1 VRVLHVV
8 HSDAFAGVER
18 HVARL
23 ARAQAAHGDQVVVV
37 GGDVPR
43 MRTTIDDPTVQV
55 LPAGSLRDVVRTLRR
70 AAPGADVVHAHMT
83 SAEVAASL
91 ARVTVRTTTP
101 VVATR
106 HFARTRGSGPAAG
119 LTAAVARHPVR
130 AQIAISRY
138 VADHVDGESVVVH
151 PGIDDRPDAPRAA
164 DRDRTVLLVQRLE
177 PEKRTDLGVL
187 AFAAS
192 GLHHDGWRL
201 VVAGDG
207 SQRDDVEALVAR
219 EGLREHVD
227 LLGARDDVDDLMRRA
242 AILLA
247 PCPIEGLGL
256 SVLEA
261 MANAL
266 PVVAAAAGGH
276 LETLDGLDPL
286 ALYPS
291 TDIARAGTH
300 LTQLAQDPERR
311 DAYGEAARTVQR
323 TRFTPQSQVEGTAAV
338 YRGVIPAGDHPRPA
352 TNQPPH
358 PATRQPLH
366 PDRSPTT

>member
-1 VRVLHVV
+1 MRVLHVV

-23 ARAQAAHGDQVVVV
+23 ARAQSAHGSQVVVV

-43 MRTTIDDPTVQV
+43 MRETIDDRSVRV
-55 LPAGSLRDVVRTLRR
+55 LPAGSLAQVVRTVRTT
-70 AAPGADVVHAHMT
+70 APGADVLHAHMT
-83 SAEVAASL
+83 SAEVAAAL
-91 ARVTVRTTTP
+91 AAPTVRAMPP

-106 HFARTRGSGPAAG
+106 HFARPRGSGPAAG
-119 LTAAVARHPVR
+119 LTAAVARRPVR
-130 AQIAISRY
+130 AQISISRY
-138 VADHVDGESVVVH
+138 VADHVDGDSVVVH
-151 PGIDDRPDAPRAA
+151 PGIDDRPPAPTAS

-192 GLHHDGWRL
+192 RLHDDGWQL
-201 VVAGDG
+201 LVAGSG
-207 SQRDDVEALVAR
+207 SQRAHLETLAAR
-219 EGLREHVD
+219 EGLGAHVRF
-227 LLGARDDVDDLMRRA
+227 LGARSDVDDLMRHA
-242 AILLA
+242 GVLLA

-261 MANAL
+261 MSNAL

-276 LETLDGLDPL
+276 LETLAGLDPL

-291 TDIARAGTH
+291 TDVARAGE
-300 LTQLAQDPERR
+300 QLATLAASASRR

-323 TRFTPQSQVEGTAAV
+323 THFTPHAQVDGTAAV
-338 YRGVIPAGDHPRPA
+338 YRGVVRRPQA
-352 TNQPPH
+352 
-358 PATRQPLH
+358 R
-366 PDRSPTT
+366 PDDQHRSPST

>member
-37 GGDVPR
+37 GGDTSR
-43 MRTTIDDPTVQV
+43 MRETIGDPSVRV
-55 LPAGSLRDVVRTLRR
+55 LPAGSLARVVRTIRSTAR
-70 AAPGADVVHAHMT
+70 GADVLHAHMT
-83 SAEVAASL
+83 SAEIAASVVS
-91 ARVTVRTTTP
+91 ATTPRTPP

-119 LTAAVARHPVR
+119 LTAAVARRPVR

-138 VADHVDGESVVVH
+138 VADHVDGDSVVVH
-151 PGIDDRPDAPRAA
+151 PGIDDRPDAPAA
-164 DRDRTVLLVQRLE
+164 AGRDRTVLLVQRLE

-192 GLHHDGWRL
+192 GLHRDGWRL
-201 VVAGDG
+201 AIAGDG
-207 SQRDDVEALVAR
+207 SQRADVEALVAR
-219 EGLREHVD
+219 EGLGEHVD
-227 LLGARDDVDDLMRRA
+227 LLGARADVDDLMRHA
-242 AILLA
+242 ALLLA

-261 MANAL
+261 MSNGL

-276 LETLDGLDPL
+276 LETLAGLDPL

-291 TDIARAGTH
+291 TDVTRAGEH
-300 LTQLAQDPERR
+300 LAALAMSPERR
-311 DAYGEAARTVQR
+311 DAYGEAARAVQR
-323 TRFTPQSQVEGTAAV
+323 ARFTPGGQVEGTAAV
-338 YRGVIPAGDHPRPA
+338 YRAVLRRPENFS
-352 TNQPPH
+352 TDPQ
-358 PATRQPLH
+358 
-366 PDRSPTT
+366 RSPTP